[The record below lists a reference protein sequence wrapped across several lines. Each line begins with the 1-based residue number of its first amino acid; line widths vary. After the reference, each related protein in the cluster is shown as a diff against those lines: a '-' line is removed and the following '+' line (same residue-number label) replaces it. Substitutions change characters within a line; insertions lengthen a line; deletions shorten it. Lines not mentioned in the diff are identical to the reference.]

1 MGRHSFHGEIKIIC
15 FTVSFNVCMCGLQSQ
30 RIKGFQHVHHV
41 LQNNVQGVMEE
52 DLSNCLLVPL
62 NCISDVMKQI
72 NLTLYVLE
80 YNYTYLIMS
89 SGWFLTIVESLV
101 FIT

>member
-1 MGRHSFHGEIKIIC
+1 
-15 FTVSFNVCMCGLQSQ
+15 
-30 RIKGFQHVHHV
+30 VHHV